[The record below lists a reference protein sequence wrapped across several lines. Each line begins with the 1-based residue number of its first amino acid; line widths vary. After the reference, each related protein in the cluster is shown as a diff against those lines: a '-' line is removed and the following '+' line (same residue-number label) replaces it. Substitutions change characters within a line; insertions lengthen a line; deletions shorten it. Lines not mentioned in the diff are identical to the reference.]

1 MNLTK
6 SIPTMNQLL
15 FRCVTLV
22 GYAAVLF
29 SSQRPW
35 FSVPTAVD
43 GNMNRVIEFVAN
55 EPRCTHAFQFMMVVG
70 ISVLT
75 LSSLKSREWNLV
87 SNLTTCSMLATV
99 LAYPYFVM
107 TYSPSLTAD
116 AIWLQMQHDNLIWL
130 GGDINLSAE
139 VGNAFWGNKI
149 YSVDIPRQIKIAPI
163 PTNHLRELGIH
174 HLSDVLNW
182 FGYSDAFCQFSKRG
196 WSMAACG
203 WSMLI
208 AGTLVAK
215 SEVQFSRVGYS
226 IVTLILALAS
236 FGAYVVS
243 VPFIVAGHIENAA
256 TLTRQRDYAAAIQS
270 LELACQRM
278 PALEHDTHWIAQ
290 RGSLE
295 CKLGRIN
302 SHAQLFRAIEL
313 ERGGK
318 YDAAYE
324 QLLSLIDSGDTA
336 IAREAIRA
344 VQRFAIQDFNSGNA
358 LSAAERLNIV
368 LVKQPCNLKAIYLSQ
383 LCFLRQGRSL
393 QVEAMSKWL
402 DKAARHL
409 SFNSKKILS
418 ATVHKYDAISSSQKN
433 DAAAAWHSI
442 RQAKNP

>member
-1 MNLTK
+1 MNVTK
-6 SIPTMNQLL
+6 SIPSMNQLV
-15 FRCVTLV
+15 FSGVTLI

-35 FSVPTAVD
+35 FSVPSAVD
-43 GNMNRVIEFVAN
+43 GNMNRVIEFVAF
-55 EPRCTHAFQFMMVVG
+55 EPSCTQAFQFIMIVG
-70 ISVLT
+70 ISLLT
-75 LSSLKSREWNLV
+75 LSSLKSREWNLL
-87 SNLTTCSMLATV
+87 SNLTTCSMLAVV
-99 LAYPYFVM
+99 LVYPFFVM
-107 TYSPSLTAD
+107 TYSPALTAD
-116 AIWLQMQHDNLIWL
+116 AIWLQMQHDNLLWL

-139 VGNAFWGNKI
+139 AGNAFWGNKV
-149 YSVDIPRQIKIAPI
+149 YSVDIPRQIKIAPL
-163 PTNHLRELGIH
+163 PTHHFYETGIH
-174 HLSDVLNW
+174 HVSDVLNW

-208 AGTLVAK
+208 AGTLVTK
-215 SEVQFSRVGYS
+215 GEVQFSRVGYS
-226 IVTLILALAS
+226 LVTLSLAFVS
-236 FGAYVVS
+236 FSTYVVS

-256 TLTRQRDYAAAIQS
+256 NLTRQRDYAAAIQS

-295 CKLGRIN
+295 SKLGAIN
-302 SHAQLFRAIEL
+302 AHAQLFQAIEL
-313 ERGGK
+313 ERAGK
-318 YDAAYE
+318 YDVAFE
-324 QLLSLIDSGDTA
+324 QLLMLVDSDDSA

-344 VQRFAIQDFNSGNA
+344 VQRFAIQDFNSGNT

-383 LCFLRQGRSL
+383 LGFLRQGRPL

-402 DKAARHL
+402 NEAARHL

-418 ATVHKYDAISSSQKN
+418 ATVHRYGAISSSQKN